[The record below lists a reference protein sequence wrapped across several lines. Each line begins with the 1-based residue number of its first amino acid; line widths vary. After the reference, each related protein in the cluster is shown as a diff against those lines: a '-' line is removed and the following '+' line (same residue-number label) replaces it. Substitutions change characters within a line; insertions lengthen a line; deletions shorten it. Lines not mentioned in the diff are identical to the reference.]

1 MASGSIVKRAS
12 GNYAVVYYVDGKQK
26 WKTIGPNKKEA
37 ERALTQIMGQVHR
50 GEYQAPKDIL
60 FRDLC
65 DKWLKK
71 SEAAIKP
78 STLDFYRVQIER
90 RLKPAFGHLQ
100 TRAIST
106 EIIDLFVSELSA
118 SCLSPRTVAH
128 SLTVLKT
135 IFKTAEQ
142 WGYLSKDP
150 AKAVKKPRVP
160 KVEMDFLNPAEI
172 NKLLAATDQR
182 HYALLLTA
190 CMTGLRRGELLGL
203 KWEDIDFNAKTIS
216 VRRSVRGTILVE
228 TKSAHSVRRVS
239 ISDTL
244 IKALRE
250 LQTRLLVD
258 GPDNPLGLIFPSEVG
273 TPIDGPNLLR
283 RIFWPTLT
291 RAGLR
296 RVRFHDLRHSYAALA
311 ISRNVPLKVIQ
322 RQLGHSSIQ
331 ITADTYG
338 HLLPETESA
347 AAAELE
353 AAIFGADRVCEAV

>member
-1 MASGSIVKRAS
+1 MARGSIGKR
-12 GNYAVVYYVDGKQK
+12 GDKYVIRYRDDQGGQH
-26 WKTIGPNKKEA
+26 WKTCGTNKKQAEA
-37 ERALTQIMGQVHR
+37 ELTKIIGQVND
-50 GEYQAPKDIL
+50 GSFQPIVNIL

-65 DKWLKK
+65 DNWLKK
-71 SEAAIKP
+71 CTAAIKP
-78 STLDFYRVQIER
+78 STLDFYRVQVEH

-100 TRAIST
+100 ARAISP
-106 EIIDLFVSELSA
+106 EMVDLFVAELSA
-118 SCLSPRTVAH
+118 SNSSPRTVAH

-135 IFKTAEQ
+135 IFKTAES
-142 WGYLSKDP
+142 WGYVAKNP
-150 AKAVKKPRVP
+150 AANVKKPRVP
-160 KVEMDFLNPAEI
+160 KVEMDFLTPPEI
-172 NKLLAATDQR
+172 NKLLAAADQR

-203 KWEDIDFNAKTIS
+203 KWEDADFNAKTIS
-216 VRRSVRGTILVE
+216 VRRSVRGITLVE

-244 IKALRE
+244 INALRE
-250 LQTRLLVD
+250 HQTRQLVD
-258 GPDNPLGLIFPSEVG
+258 GPDNPLGLIFPSEAG
-273 TPIDGPNLLR
+273 TPTDGPNLLR

-338 HLLPETESA
+338 HLLPETESMA
-347 AAAELE
+347 ALEIE
-353 AAIFGADRVCEAV
+353 AAIFASAVT